1 MAKRK
6 GDDDADGEPKT
17 PSDAYVGMLAICL
30 VALLAAAVLLFL
42 DADELNAGSP
52 KPADP
57 SVKLLD
63 TGLNKPGVAAGQ
75 PAPGNN

>member
-6 GDDDADGEPKT
+6 KGDDEADGEPKT
-17 PSDAYVGMLAICL
+17 PSDAYVGMLGICL

-42 DADELNAGSP
+42 DADELDAGQP
-52 KPADP
+52 RPADP

-63 TGLNKPGVAAGQ
+63 TGLAKPKLEAA
-75 PAPGNN
+75 PVPPN